1 MADKTYRI
9 TVSLSDG
16 STVDAGTFV
25 APQGPQGIQGKIGPQ
40 GPVGPEGPQGP
51 AGPQGPSGVLGDWQT
66 LTATTELADGIY
78 LFTASYFVGAGIG
91 KIVGGQG
98 SITLCLYT
106 DTVETQLLQID
117 FSSKKFSR
125 YVMTILSYSGTSQPT
140 ISAQEIRDLSGGGF
154 GDIKYI
160 LLTTL

>member
-51 AGPQGPSGVLGDWQT
+51 TGPQGPSGVLGDWQT
-66 LTATTELADGIY
+66 LTANTELADGIY
-78 LFTASYFVGAGIG
+78 LFTAAYYYGAGIG
-91 KIVGGQG
+91 KIASGQG
-98 SITLCLYT
+98 GITLCLYT
-106 DTVETQLLQID
+106 STAETQLLQID
-117 FSSKKFSR
+117 FSSKKFEK
-125 YVMTILSYSGTSQPT
+125 YVMTILSNNGTNQPT
-140 ISAQEIRDLSGGGF
+140 INSQEVTSISDGGF

>member
-66 LTATTELADGIY
+66 LTANTELADGIY
-78 LFTASYFVGAGIG
+78 LFTDEVYGAGIG
-91 KIVGGQG
+91 KIISGQG
-98 SITLCLYT
+98 SITLFLHT
-106 DTVETQLLQID
+106 RPAETLLVQID
-117 FSSKKFSR
+117 FSSKKFEK
-125 YVMTILSYSGTSQPT
+125 YVVTTLSNNGTNQPT
-140 ISAQEIRDLSGGGF
+140 INSQELTSISDVGF